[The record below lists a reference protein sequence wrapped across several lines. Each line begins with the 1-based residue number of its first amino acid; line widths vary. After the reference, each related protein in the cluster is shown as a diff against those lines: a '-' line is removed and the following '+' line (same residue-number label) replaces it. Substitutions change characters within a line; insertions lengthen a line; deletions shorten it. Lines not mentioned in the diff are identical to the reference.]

1 MKRLISLLIV
11 SALSI
16 LSASS
21 KTLFQSAD
29 SGAVVAVRDSV
40 LSDYIRKGFLIAEN
54 FDGSVS
60 VYRDLRFYGRFCIFF
75 DRSRRVF
82 LLFKL

>member
-11 SALSI
+11 AVLSI
-16 LSASS
+16 LPGSS

-29 SGAVVAVRDSV
+29 SSAVVAVKDSV
-40 LSDYIRKGFLIAEN
+40 LSDYIRKGFLIARN

-60 VYRDLRFYGRFCIFF
+60 VYRDFRFYGRYCIFF